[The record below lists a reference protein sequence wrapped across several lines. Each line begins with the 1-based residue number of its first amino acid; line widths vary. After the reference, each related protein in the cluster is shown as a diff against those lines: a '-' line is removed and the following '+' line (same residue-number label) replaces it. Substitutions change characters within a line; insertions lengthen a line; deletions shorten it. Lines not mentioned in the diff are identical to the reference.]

1 MMIHSS
7 SQIKLIF
14 GSLFAFL
21 SQNIIQLVLL
31 LSYDLPKDVFIILS
45 IIPLLFFL
53 VFMIIAFTVTS
64 EKEIKNSDSGGDS
77 SDNSNSSKS
86 TNSSIQIIPLN
97 NSNLSNRIIN
107 DKKLS
112 TSKEAELV
120 SLIVTNK
127 HEKSKQHVI
136 NKIKNRSLSARIKL
150 KARVAARKA
159 KISIAKKNLEI
170 LTYNTVQKSAEDL
183 ISIKENL
190 LKDFKRRDV
199 DNDGSIDQTEL
210 LHWMQALL
218 PQMNIKKE
226 AAESIIA
233 SHDENMDGLLQYYE
247 LESWVEKLY
256 SMTIKKRRKI
266 KMNGQ
271 RFGLSNS
278 IMDQIISFGEELL
291 KV

>member
-1 MMIHSS
+1 MIHSS

>member
-1 MMIHSS
+1 MIHSS

-77 SDNSNSSKS
+77 SDNNNSSKS

>member
-1 MMIHSS
+1 MIHSS

-53 VFMIIAFTVTS
+53 VFTIIAFTVTS

-183 ISIKENL
+183 ITIKENL

>member
-14 GSLFAFL
+14 GSLLAFL

-77 SDNSNSSKS
+77 SDNNNSSKS